1 MKKVI
6 LSFYFF
12 FFMSSLIGYSQ
23 VTNGTN
29 QSTINAEFLGWN
41 NLGFPKSLDIRNNF
55 TNQPI
60 NFFTNNLQRMTILGG
75 GNVGLGTAAPVS
87 LFHLNSATAT
97 AIHGRFTNSN
107 TGATATDGTRFGIE
121 INGDFRF
128 TQFENRNTDIWTPD
142 LALTAPIQRFRIQP
156 NGQVFVG
163 NGTMAENVIDGG
175 TVANFGRTSLLNV
188 RGPINSCG
196 QMNNLSEEPTVLY
209 GYTNP
214 NDAVAPTGDGFRMHM
229 NFTFRS
235 GSSYDAL
242 VFEKTDFNG
251 SDPDGYIAFTNTGND
266 GVEEISTYIDGR
278 GRMYIGDSIIAPL
291 TNRFTID
298 SRPGDASP
306 SGLRFVDLTSS
317 ATPVSNPGS
326 GVLSVNPQGNVIYVN
341 APPSPDLGNY
351 CSAPTSNP
359 LTDNYQIP
367 MNDQNVYF
375 ENNNLLG
382 QNHVGFGYA
391 CSSILPGKISVTQV
405 HPFPITSSGTETTA
419 GYFRNRDES
428 ETFFTQFVAVR
439 GEADG
444 FNMNDGSRNV
454 GGYFSANNGLQSVGV
469 VGTGLGGK
477 YSVGVYGEALNGTVV
492 NYGVYGKATG
502 TNAWAGWFDGP
513 GFLGAGAWTYSDYNL
528 KQNIQE
534 FNEAN
539 AILSQLN
546 PVRYDFKTTEYPQL
560 NLSTTP
566 QIGLIAQELQQVLPD
581 AVRDA
586 QTPAKYDSFG
596 NIIEESVAFKAVS
609 YEKLIPVLVGGH
621 QEQQSKIE
629 LLQTE
634 NDLLKAQ
641 LDELYAKFNQLEACL
656 TNRFPDLCRINQGMI
671 QQNSSEMQQQIIQS
685 IDVNLSSKNSIILN
699 QNVPNPF
706 AESTVISYSIPAT
719 VVKAQIHFYDG
730 QGKLINS
737 VEITNR
743 GAGQLNVFGED
754 LSSGTYTYTLVAD
767 GQIISTKK
775 MVKE

>member
-1 MKKVI
+1 MKKTI
-6 LSFYFF
+6 LLSSITAMLYGPATFGQGGNPGNGSVAGSFLGF
-12 FFMSSLIGYSQ
+12 
-23 VTNGTN
+23 NGTGVS
-29 QSTINAEFLGWN
+29 QPLQ
-41 NLGFPKSLDIRNNF
+41 IRNNF
-55 TNQPI
+55 NQAI
-60 NFFTNNLQRMTILGG
+60 NIFTNNVHRAQFTTGNALTSIFANNGDGLRLIDPNGGTSHLDLFASNNNGASETHVVWGLSGQISGQASRFEQYAKLEGFFFNTTDGSGRYKFAVSGTVTAFVGQNKFWRIGEQADASNFSGARRLEVLDNVAQFRLTFGNANTTGGLNTDFFSNSFGNLQIQPVNGK
-75 GNVGLGTAAPVS
+75 VGIA
-87 LFHLNSATAT
+87 LNTDPTAT
-97 AIHGRFTNSN
+97 IDVNGDARIRNVP
-107 TGATATDGTRFGIE
+107 TATPNSILIGVNASSSSDLNVRRL
-121 INGDFRF
+121 DF
-128 TQFENRNTDIWTPD
+128 TGNT
-142 LALTAPIQRFRIQP
+142 
-156 NGQVFVG
+156 NQVLLG
-163 NGTMAENVIDGG
+163 NGTWGSYNQSNGF
-175 TVANFGRTSLLNV
+175 FGCS
-188 RGPINSCG
+188 NSTTAA
-196 QMNNLSEEPTVLY
+196 NLSENSRINLNNYNLY
-209 GYTNP
+209 FEK
-214 NDAVAPTGDGFRMHM
+214 NDA
-229 NFTFRS
+229 
-235 GSSYDAL
+235 
-242 VFEKTDFNG
+242 
-251 SDPDGYIAFTNTGND
+251 
-266 GVEEISTYIDGR
+266 
-278 GRMYIGDSIIAPL
+278 
-291 TNRFTID
+291 
-298 SRPGDASP
+298 
-306 SGLRFVDLTSS
+306 
-317 ATPVSNPGS
+317 
-326 GVLSVNPQGNVIYVN
+326 
-341 APPSPDLGNY
+341 LG
-351 CSAPTSNP
+351 T
-359 LTDNYQIP
+359 
-367 MNDQNVYF
+367 
-375 ENNNLLG
+375 
-382 QNHVGFGYA
+382 NHVGIGYS
-391 CSSILPGKISVTQV
+391 CSEILKGKLSVRQV
-405 HPFPITSSGTETTA
+405 HPATMTISNTETIA
-419 GYFRNRDES
+419 GYFLNSDQS
-428 ETFFTQFVAVR
+428 QTFSTQFVSVR
-439 GEADG
+439 GESLG
-444 FNMNDGSRNV
+444 MNMNDGSRNV

-586 QTPAKYDSFG
+586 QTPAKYDSLG

-706 AESTVISYSIPAT
+706 EESTVISYSIPAT

-743 GAGQLNVFGED
+743 GAGQLNVFAED

-767 GQIISTKK
+767 GQIVSTKK